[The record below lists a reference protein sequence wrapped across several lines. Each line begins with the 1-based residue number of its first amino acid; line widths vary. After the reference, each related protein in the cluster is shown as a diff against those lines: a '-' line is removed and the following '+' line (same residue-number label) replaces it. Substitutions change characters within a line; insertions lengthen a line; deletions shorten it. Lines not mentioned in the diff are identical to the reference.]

1 MAEIVPNEGLDYW
14 LNIMLKAG
22 TPPANTYL
30 LLWEGATAST
40 TPAATAV
47 LATQTG
53 VTETN
58 FGGYLRQAIPAAD
71 WSAPAGG
78 TSIWG
83 DATVRSCLATQES
96 FPAATGAYATAIN
109 GFGLGT
115 TTGRATGIGLLY
127 SNFDDTTAV
136 ASLGIGDVIRVTPRY
151 GLAP

>member
-1 MAEIVPNEGLDYW
+1 MEIIPNEGLDYW

-53 VTETN
+53 VAESNYT
-58 FGGYLRQAIPAAD
+58 GYARQAVAVAD
-71 WSAPAGG
+71 WGAVGAK
-78 TSIWG
+78 TVWG
-83 DATVRSCLATQES
+83 DATVRGMTASQKS
-96 FPAATGAYATAIN
+96 FPAATAAYATAIN
-109 GFGLGT
+109 GFGLGS

-136 ASLGIGDVIRVTPRY
+136 ASLGIGDVIRITPTY